1 MEQFK
6 FFKFGTEDQEYYR
19 ENLVLRNEVLR
30 KTIGKNI
37 FDDDLEIEK
46 NNLFYGITIHEHLIA
61 TFSLFDEELLT
72 AHLAAFAVKKDFQ
85 KQGLGSRL
93 LKYAIDDLRNRGYKQ
108 IKTNAR
114 TSAHGF
120 YLKNG
125 FKDLGR
131 RYHNSRLGINDYSMV
146 YVL

>member
-1 MEQFK
+1 M
-6 FFKFGTEDQEYYR
+6 
-19 ENLVLRNEVLR
+19 
-30 KTIGKNI
+30 
-37 FDDDLEIEK
+37 
-46 NNLFYGITIHEHLIA
+46 
-61 TFSLFDEELLT
+61 
-72 AHLAAFAVKKDFQ
+72 AAFAVKKDFQ

-125 FKDLGR
+125 FKDLGP
-131 RYHNSRLGINDYSMV
+131 RYHNSRLGIDDYSMV